1 MTFLKKILYNQSV
14 FSGLMFIFAT
24 TFWIHPCMK
33 KNKMPKYIQE
43 ERDASKSLTSRDIF
57 HKAKWLEAISDKER
71 QYIYNLVLNASNEP
85 YDGEVDTGINAFII
99 LNPPTDSNLQILAKF
114 MDKNAA
120 FGLYKDVVESGIRCW
135 SLWNESEKVQKWLAN
150 YQ

>member
-1 MTFLKKILYNQSV
+1 
-14 FSGLMFIFAT
+14 
-24 TFWIHPCMK
+24 MK

-85 YDGEVDTGINAFII
+85 YDGEVDSGICAFII

-114 MDKNAA
+114 MDKDTA

-135 SLWNESEKVQKWLAN
+135 SVWNESEKVQKCLAD